1 MAHRDVRY
9 IHGLKL
15 IFIKLFEKPV
25 YTLKGAGGGVPWVQ
39 NQIMENEFKCLV
51 VQLLKGMMEHSAAAQ
66 ELLGALKK
74 LEMNRFNRT

>member
-1 MAHRDVRY
+1 
-9 IHGLKL
+9 
-15 IFIKLFEKPV
+15 
-25 YTLKGAGGGVPWVQ
+25 
-39 NQIMENEFKCLV
+39 MENEFKCLV